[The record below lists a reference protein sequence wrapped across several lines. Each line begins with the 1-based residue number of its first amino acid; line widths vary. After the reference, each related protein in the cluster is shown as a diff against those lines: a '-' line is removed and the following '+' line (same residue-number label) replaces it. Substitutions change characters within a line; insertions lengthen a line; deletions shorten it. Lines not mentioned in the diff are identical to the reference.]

1 MPLELREEEVIPQ
14 VFEVSL
20 TALLKMRVVFTKSF
34 AGLQE
39 GPIGPVARR
48 LITTFDRTA

>member
-1 MPLELREEEVIPQ
+1 MPLELREEDVIPR

-20 TALLKMRVVFTKSF
+20 TTLLKMRVEFTKRF
-34 AGLQE
+34 TGLQE
-39 GPIGPVARR
+39 GPIRPVARR